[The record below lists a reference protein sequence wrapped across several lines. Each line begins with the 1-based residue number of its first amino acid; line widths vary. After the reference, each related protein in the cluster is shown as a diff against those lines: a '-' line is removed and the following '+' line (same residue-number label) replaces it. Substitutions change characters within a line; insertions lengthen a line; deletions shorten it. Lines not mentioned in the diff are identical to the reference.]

1 MLKHYRCAVVT
12 GDRYGGEWPAERFA
26 AHGIRY
32 QPSEMNRSE
41 LYLAMLPLLNSGK
54 VDLLDNQRLISQLCG
69 LERRTARSGKD
80 SVDHP
85 PGAKDDVAN
94 AVAGACVLVGTG
106 VASINVSR
114 ETARAFGAAMSEL
127 GRRQSLGLGR
137 RGAVTPMSWSN

>member
-1 MLKHYRCAVVT
+1 MT

-32 QPSEMNRSE
+32 EPAEMVRSE
-41 LYLAMLPLLNSGK
+41 LYLALLPLLNSGK

-80 SVDHP
+80 LVDHA

-94 AVAGACVLVGTG
+94 AVAGACVLVGAG
-106 VASINVSR
+106 VTSLNVSR
-114 ETARAFGAAMSEL
+114 ETAAKFGAAMSEL
-127 GRRQSLGLGR
+127 GRRAQSGQLRGFGR
-137 RGAVTPMSWSN
+137 GGNAYCKW